1 MTWLRDSNTHLNKSE
16 QELAS
21 PKERL
26 VMSDLDTLTSAFKS
40 LGIEFTIRINGNY
53 QYLFIGER
61 RDLYSMDGSKFNGF
75 EDDDLDTVTM
85 RHKFFE
91 FENGELVSY
100 PNS

>member
-1 MTWLRDSNTHLNKSE
+1 
-16 QELAS
+16 
-21 PKERL
+21 
-26 VMSDLDTLTSAFKS
+26 
-40 LGIEFTIRINGNY
+40 
-53 QYLFIGER
+53 LFIGER
-61 RDLYSMDGSKFNGF
+61 RDLHSIDGSKFNGF